1 MSTVKANIS
10 PELKKEA
17 EIFLKRLGISS
28 SQAIRMF
35 YAQIVL
41 RKGLPFEVNIPH
53 IPNEETIKAI
63 EEARQG
69 IGLNKVENIDQ
80 LKKELDVDC

>member
-1 MSTVKANIS
+1 MSTVKANIN

-17 EIFLKRLGISS
+17 ETYLKKLGLTS

-35 YAQIVL
+35 YAQIAM
-41 RKGLPFEVNIPH
+41 RKGLPFEVIIPD
-53 IPNEETIKAI
+53 IPNAETIKAI
-63 EEARQG
+63 EEARLG
-69 IGLNKVENIDQ
+69 INLNEVGDIEQ